1 MLNIIILSLTV
12 CFIISTTEAK
22 EIKIKERAITSLIIG
37 INSTNTGLRASAAH
51 MLGEVK
57 SHKAV
62 IPLMRMLKTEKQ
74 ENVRIVAALALYKIG
89 DERGIFAIKQ
99 AVKFDRS
106 EKVRRFCSI
115 FYNLHTRKTSKD
127 ELLIDN

>member
-1 MLNIIILSLTV
+1 MLNIIILSLAV

-51 MLGEVK
+51 MLGEIK
-57 SHKAV
+57 YRKAV

-106 EKVRRFCSI
+106 EKVRRFCAI
-115 FYNLHTRKTSKD
+115 FYNLHIRNTSKD
-127 ELLIDN
+127 ELLIDT